1 MEIYDHGEVKFGAIA
16 MEDAVTVSIVR
27 MILVFGVAGTV
38 SAVLIVFLRPWMQR
52 YALARPNARSSHTIP
67 TPQASAAIIYESK
80 PNFVH

>member
-1 MEIYDHGEVKFGAIA
+1 

-27 MILVFGVAGTV
+27 MILVFGVAGAI

-52 YALARPNARSSHTIP
+52 YALARPNAHSSHTIP
-67 TPQASAAIIYESK
+67 TPQTNAAIIYESK